1 MDIVP
6 ILLQTFLVVF
16 LIAMNGFFVAA
27 EFCCVK
33 MRPSR
38 LETLIQEG
46 NTRAKYAKKLIDELD
61 EALSVTQLGIT
72 LASLGLGWVGE
83 PFVAELIAPLIHAL
97 GVGETLGHTI
107 SFALAFS
114 LITSMHIIL
123 GELTPKSMAI
133 AASEKI
139 LLNIALPMIVFWKV
153 MYPFVWLLNTT
164 ASFVGRHLGLT
175 EVGEG
180 EMAHNPEEIR
190 LLMKESRK
198 QGLVDDTEVD
208 FVDNVFDFTERNVR
222 EIMVPRPDMVC
233 LYLDKSYE
241 ENLATILEEE
251 MTRYPICLE
260 DKDHIVGFLHI
271 KDLTKILLQGK
282 KKPSLKKLARKVFFV
297 PESMD
302 VSVLL
307 KTMQTNRSQLAI
319 VVDEY
324 GGTAG
329 MVTIEDIIEE
339 IVGDIQDEF
348 DEERPDAEKRD
359 ENLYSIDAKMLL
371 EELEDSYVKRELRV
385 PVNGVFFA
393 KTGEVCTLEVSSFGE
408 KLLLPVAFPKQEREL
423 VSVLCEGFVCEKAG
437 KLPAT
442 EEAVRKQLS
451 KTGNEPFYFEE
462 LKVSLA
468 DDVFLPNGLLNE
480 LRRNALAKLA
490 EAILTRFERNKN
502 GCSSVTK
509 DTLKEDAGPEVAEN
523 CIKDKTF
530 LDCMVSTKQQAEA
543 VGKEPQVRRIYLDF
557 QGQSISEVSAYAGK
571 LRETGKEVWFC
582 FPGICR
588 KETIAFLRE
597 EFPRIRKNFDG
608 YLVRN
613 YEILSVLT
621 ELDEAWQDRCVLDAT
636 MYVMN
641 RQAKAFYRKL
651 FCAREGV
658 LTAPYELSAKELREL
673 GVEDM
678 TLVVYGR
685 IPLMTSVHCIKKTM
699 GLCRNGKGTEGA
711 EVSVPVIL
719 TDRVGKKLPVRQN
732 CRECYNVIYNPECL
746 SLLDGTGA
754 VDTLSPY
761 AIRLDFTFETKE
773 ETECILK
780 SATGTGK
787 PVTGTGYTRGHF
799 KRGVE

>member
-6 ILLQTFLVVF
+6 ILLQTFLVAF

-33 MRPSR
+33 IRPSR

-46 NTRAKYAKKLIDELD
+46 NTRAKYAKRLVDELD

-83 PFVAELIAPLIHAL
+83 PFVAELISPAIHAL
-97 GVGETLGHTI
+97 GIGETLGHTI

-114 LITSMHIIL
+114 LITSLHIIL

-139 LLNIALPMIVFWKV
+139 LLTIALPMLIFWKV
-153 MYPFVWLLNTT
+153 MYPFVWLLNRT
-164 ASFVGRHLGLT
+164 ASFVSHHLGLT
-175 EVGEG
+175 VSEG
-180 EMAHNPEEIR
+180 EVAHNPEEIR

-222 EIMVPRPDMVC
+222 EIMVPRLDMVC

-251 MTRYPICLE
+251 MTRYPLCLE

-271 KDLTKILLQGK
+271 KDLVNVMAQGK

-371 EELEDSYVKRELRV
+371 EELEDEFDISIDEEDVDTVGGWLNDKL
-385 PVNGVFFA
+385 G
-393 KTGEVCTLEVSSFGE
+393 GE
-408 KLLLPVAFPKQEREL
+408 PK
-423 VSVLCEGFVCEKAG
+423 V
-437 KLPAT
+437 
-442 EEAVRKQLS
+442 
-451 KTGNEPFYFEE
+451 
-462 LKVSLA
+462 
-468 DDVFLPNGLLNE
+468 
-480 LRRNALAKLA
+480 
-490 EAILTRFERNKN
+490 
-502 GCSSVTK
+502 
-509 DTLKEDAGPEVAEN
+509 
-523 CIKDKTF
+523 
-530 LDCMVSTKQQAEA
+530 
-543 VGKEPQVRRIYLDF
+543 
-557 QGQSISEVSAYAGK
+557 GQSAAYEGNTFYVEEVEG
-571 LRETGKEVWFC
+571 LRIT
-582 FPGICR
+582 
-588 KETIAFLRE
+588 
-597 EFPRIRKNFDG
+597 RI
-608 YLVRN
+608 L
-613 YEILSVLT
+613 
-621 ELDEAWQDRCVLDAT
+621 
-636 MYVMN
+636 
-641 RQAKAFYRKL
+641 
-651 FCAREGV
+651 
-658 LTAPYELSAKELREL
+658 
-673 GVEDM
+673 
-678 TLVVYGR
+678 
-685 IPLMTSVHCIKKTM
+685 
-699 GLCRNGKGTEGA
+699 
-711 EVSVPVIL
+711 
-719 TDRVGKKLPVRQN
+719 
-732 CRECYNVIYNPECL
+732 
-746 SLLDGTGA
+746 
-754 VDTLSPY
+754 
-761 AIRLDFTFETKE
+761 IRLAAPKKISDD
-773 ETECILK
+773 
-780 SATGTGK
+780 
-787 PVTGTGYTRGHF
+787 
-799 KRGVE
+799 

>member
-6 ILLQTFLVVF
+6 ILLESFLVVF

-114 LITSMHIIL
+114 FITSMHIIL

-139 LLNIALPMIVFWKV
+139 LLNIALPMIIFWKV
-153 MYPFVWLLNTT
+153 MYPFVWLLNRT
-164 ASFVGRHLGLT
+164 ASFVSHHLGLT
-175 EVGEG
+175 ISEG
-180 EMAHNPEEIR
+180 EVAHNPEEIR

-233 LYLDKSYE
+233 IYLDKSYE

-271 KDLTKILLQGK
+271 KDLTKSMLQGK
-282 KKPSLKKLARKVFFV
+282 KKPSFKKLARKVFFV

-371 EELEDSYVKRELRV
+371 EELEDELGITIEDEDV
-385 PVNGVFFA
+385 DTVGGWLNDKLG
-393 KTGEVCTLEVSSFGE
+393 GE
-408 KLLLPVAFPKQEREL
+408 PKVGQ
-423 VSVLCEGFVCEKAG
+423 SAACEGNTFYV
-437 KLPAT
+437 
-442 EEAVRKQLS
+442 EEV
-451 KTGNEPFYFEE
+451 E
-462 LKVSLA
+462 
-468 DDVFLPNGLLNE
+468 GL
-480 LRRNALAKLA
+480 RITR
-490 EAILTRFERNKN
+490 IL
-502 GCSSVTK
+502 
-509 DTLKEDAGPEVAEN
+509 
-523 CIKDKTF
+523 
-530 LDCMVSTKQQAEA
+530 
-543 VGKEPQVRRIYLDF
+543 
-557 QGQSISEVSAYAGK
+557 
-571 LRETGKEVWFC
+571 
-582 FPGICR
+582 
-588 KETIAFLRE
+588 
-597 EFPRIRKNFDG
+597 
-608 YLVRN
+608 
-613 YEILSVLT
+613 
-621 ELDEAWQDRCVLDAT
+621 
-636 MYVMN
+636 
-641 RQAKAFYRKL
+641 
-651 FCAREGV
+651 
-658 LTAPYELSAKELREL
+658 
-673 GVEDM
+673 
-678 TLVVYGR
+678 
-685 IPLMTSVHCIKKTM
+685 
-699 GLCRNGKGTEGA
+699 
-711 EVSVPVIL
+711 
-719 TDRVGKKLPVRQN
+719 
-732 CRECYNVIYNPECL
+732 
-746 SLLDGTGA
+746 
-754 VDTLSPY
+754 
-761 AIRLDFTFETKE
+761 IRLAAPK
-773 ETECILK
+773 K
-780 SATGTGK
+780 
-787 PVTGTGYTRGHF
+787 
-799 KRGVE
+799 

>member
-1 MDIVP
+1 
-6 ILLQTFLVVF
+6 
-16 LIAMNGFFVAA
+16 MNGFFVAA

-164 ASFVGRHLGLT
+164 ASFVSHHLGLNIS
-175 EVGEG
+175 EG
-180 EMAHNPEEIR
+180 EVAHNPEEIR

-271 KDLTKILLQGK
+271 KDLTKAMLEGK

-371 EELEDSYVKRELRV
+371 EELEDEFGITIEDEDVDTVGGWLNDKL
-385 PVNGVFFA
+385 G
-393 KTGEVCTLEVSSFGE
+393 GE
-408 KLLLPVAFPKQEREL
+408 PKVGQ
-423 VSVLCEGFVCEKAG
+423 SAACEGNTFYVEEVEGLRITRILIRLA
-437 KLPAT
+437 LP
-442 EEAVRKQLS
+442 K
-451 KTGNEPFYFEE
+451 K
-462 LKVSLA
+462 
-468 DDVFLPNGLLNE
+468 
-480 LRRNALAKLA
+480 
-490 EAILTRFERNKN
+490 
-502 GCSSVTK
+502 
-509 DTLKEDAGPEVAEN
+509 
-523 CIKDKTF
+523 
-530 LDCMVSTKQQAEA
+530 
-543 VGKEPQVRRIYLDF
+543 
-557 QGQSISEVSAYAGK
+557 ISE
-571 LRETGKEVWFC
+571 
-582 FPGICR
+582 
-588 KETIAFLRE
+588 
-597 EFPRIRKNFDG
+597 
-608 YLVRN
+608 
-613 YEILSVLT
+613 
-621 ELDEAWQDRCVLDAT
+621 
-636 MYVMN
+636 
-641 RQAKAFYRKL
+641 
-651 FCAREGV
+651 
-658 LTAPYELSAKELREL
+658 
-673 GVEDM
+673 
-678 TLVVYGR
+678 
-685 IPLMTSVHCIKKTM
+685 
-699 GLCRNGKGTEGA
+699 
-711 EVSVPVIL
+711 
-719 TDRVGKKLPVRQN
+719 
-732 CRECYNVIYNPECL
+732 
-746 SLLDGTGA
+746 
-754 VDTLSPY
+754 
-761 AIRLDFTFETKE
+761 
-773 ETECILK
+773 
-780 SATGTGK
+780 
-787 PVTGTGYTRGHF
+787 
-799 KRGVE
+799 

>member
-6 ILLQTFLVVF
+6 ILLQMFLVAF

-83 PFVAELIAPLIHAL
+83 PFVAELISPLIHAL

-139 LLNIALPMIVFWKV
+139 LLNIALPMIIFWKV
-153 MYPFVWLLNTT
+153 MYPFVWLLNKT
-164 ASFVGRHLGLT
+164 ASFVSHHLGLSIS
-175 EVGEG
+175 EG
-180 EMAHNPEEIR
+180 EVAHNPEEIR

-251 MTRYPICLE
+251 MTRYPLCLE

-271 KDLTKILLQGK
+271 KDLTKVMLQGK

-371 EELEDSYVKRELRV
+371 EELEDEFGIKIEDEDVDTVGGWLNDKL
-385 PVNGVFFA
+385 G
-393 KTGEVCTLEVSSFGE
+393 GE
-408 KLLLPVAFPKQEREL
+408 PK
-423 VSVLCEGFVCEKAG
+423 V
-437 KLPAT
+437 
-442 EEAVRKQLS
+442 
-451 KTGNEPFYFEE
+451 
-462 LKVSLA
+462 
-468 DDVFLPNGLLNE
+468 
-480 LRRNALAKLA
+480 
-490 EAILTRFERNKN
+490 
-502 GCSSVTK
+502 
-509 DTLKEDAGPEVAEN
+509 
-523 CIKDKTF
+523 
-530 LDCMVSTKQQAEA
+530 
-543 VGKEPQVRRIYLDF
+543 
-557 QGQSISEVSAYAGK
+557 GQSAACDGNTFYVEEVEG
-571 LRETGKEVWFC
+571 LRIT
-582 FPGICR
+582 
-588 KETIAFLRE
+588 
-597 EFPRIRKNFDG
+597 RI
-608 YLVRN
+608 L
-613 YEILSVLT
+613 
-621 ELDEAWQDRCVLDAT
+621 
-636 MYVMN
+636 
-641 RQAKAFYRKL
+641 
-651 FCAREGV
+651 
-658 LTAPYELSAKELREL
+658 
-673 GVEDM
+673 
-678 TLVVYGR
+678 
-685 IPLMTSVHCIKKTM
+685 
-699 GLCRNGKGTEGA
+699 
-711 EVSVPVIL
+711 
-719 TDRVGKKLPVRQN
+719 
-732 CRECYNVIYNPECL
+732 
-746 SLLDGTGA
+746 
-754 VDTLSPY
+754 
-761 AIRLDFTFETKE
+761 IRL
-773 ETECILK
+773 
-780 SATGTGK
+780 AA
-787 PVTGTGYTRGHF
+787 P
-799 KRGVE
+799 KRDT